1 MRDKLHGSLDK
12 KSKQHSLFI
21 GPRGSGKT
29 HLLSLIAQEIHSDVK
44 LAKRYVVARF
54 PEESMRLLSYVDLL
68 LGVCE
73 NLKDTLP
80 QEQASVWNRHY
91 EELVEEPNGDT
102 IRDTLEAEIKRSIRD
117 TGKTLLIMLEN
128 FDEILT
134 KQMKQKQDA
143 ASMRKLFM
151 GDNGCMLVAT
161 APLYF
166 SAVTDVNQPF
176 YDFFDVQLLS
186 NLSEEET
193 VRMIRLNLEWDKNSH
208 KELLDN
214 FNSLR
219 PKIFALHQITDGNP
233 RLTMMLYELIAHDSI
248 LSARDQFM
256 RLLDRITPFYQD
268 RIKDIPPQ
276 ERAILET
283 MAKMRGVAKTPA
295 AIAAR
300 MRMGQQ
306 QTSMLLKRLNDSNYV
321 KSIPNPD
328 DKRSRIYVIR
338 EGFFDLWL
346 AMNLSRA
353 EYVRLPFLIEFF
365 EKWYRSLDEREERR
379 RSLHALLKQTETRE
393 EATVALDYLSEVG
406 SEDEKAAAKIALAK
420 SLSEVGVK
428 ERSAKYVGELQSL
441 KLNGLGGWIADHA
454 GGWQTGSVDFYA
466 DLDQMIQCWK
476 TQRSGDL
483 EAFIKNLRNMGDSLT
498 LKTYTEAKVQF
509 LEESLKHVTAA
520 DDRIRLRT
528 DLATLFRD
536 LTNWEKAK
544 SHLTTALQEAELE
557 NSPHTLTLVLSMLA
571 LVHLDLAQYQQAEPL
586 MRRALEVDERSFGP
600 DHPNV
605 ARSINNLAQVLTDT
619 NRIAEA
625 EPLMRR
631 ALEIGERSLGTNHPT
646 VAIRLNNLAQL
657 LSSTNR
663 TAEAESLMRRALEID
678 EHSFGPDHPEVAV
691 DLNNLAQL
699 LEATN
704 RIAEAEPLM
713 RRALEIGERSFGP
726 DHPKVA
732 SHLNNLAQLLADTN
746 RIAEAEPLLRRAL
759 EIDERSFCPDHPD
772 VAVDLNNLAQLLKA
786 TNRFA
791 EAEPLMH
798 RHLVIFQRFKRSTG
812 FDHPKMS
819 SAIANYTTLLEKMG
833 CTDEQVKLRL
843 KEVLEAQ

>member
-1 MRDKLHGSLDK
+1 MSKRQTLSSPIGLYRSGITTPEQLRHVTVGRDQLLADMREKLHGSMDK

-29 HLLSLIAQEIHSDVK
+29 HLLSLVAQEIHDDSK

-54 PEESMRLLSYVDLL
+54 PEESLRLLSYVDLL

-73 NLKDTLP
+73 ILKDTLP
-80 QEQASVWNRHY
+80 HEQATVWSRHY
-91 EELVEEPNGDT
+91 EKLVEEPNGDT

-117 TGKTLLIMLEN
+117 AGKTLLIMLEN

-143 ASMRKLFM
+143 AAMRKLFM

-166 SAVTDVNQPF
+166 SAVADVNQPF
-176 YDFFDVQLLS
+176 YDFFDVQLLA

-193 VRMIRLNLEWDKNSH
+193 VRMIRLNLEWDKASH

-214 FNSLR
+214 FDALR

-268 RIKDIPPQ
+268 RIKEIPPQ

-283 MAKMRGVAKTPA
+283 MAKMRGVAKTPVV
-295 AIAAR
+295 IAAR

-328 DKRSRIYVIR
+328 DKRSRIYLIR

-353 EYVRLPFLIEFF
+353 EYVRLPVLVEFF
-365 EKWYRSLDEREERR
+365 EKWCRSLDEREERR
-379 RSLHALLKQTETRE
+379 RSLHALLKQTESRE
-393 EATVALDYLSEVG
+393 EAATALDYLSEVG
-406 SEDEKAAAKIALAK
+406 TEEEKAAAKTALAK

-428 ERSAKYVGELQSL
+428 EQAAKYVGELRSL
-441 KLNGLGGWIADHA
+441 KLDGLGGWIADHA
-454 GGWQTGSVDFYA
+454 CGWQTGATDFYA
-466 DLDQMIQCWK
+466 DLEQMIQCWK

-483 EAFIKNLRNMGDSLT
+483 EAFVKNLRDMGDSLN
-498 LKTYTEAKVQF
+498 LKNYSEAKVQF
-509 LEESLKHVTAA
+509 LEESLKHVTNA

-528 DLATLFRD
+528 DLAALFRE
-536 LTNWEKAK
+536 LTNWDKAET
-544 SHLTTALQEAELE
+544 HLTAALQEAEQE
-557 NSPHTLTLVLSMLA
+557 NNPQNLTVVLSRLA
-571 LVHLDLAQYQQAEPL
+571 LVHLDVARFQQAEPL
-586 MRRALEVDERSFGP
+586 MRRALEIDERSFGP
-600 DHPNV
+600 DHPSV
-605 ARSINNLAQVLTDT
+605 AIVLNNLAQLLATT
-619 NRIAEA
+619 NRTAEA

-631 ALEIGERSLGTNHPT
+631 H
-646 VAIRLNNLAQL
+646 
-657 LSSTNR
+657 LS
-663 TAEAESLMRRALEID
+663 IF
-678 EHSFGPDHPEVAV
+678 H
-691 DLNNLAQL
+691 
-699 LEATN
+699 
-704 RIAEAEPLM
+704 
-713 RRALEIGERSFGP
+713 
-726 DHPKVA
+726 
-732 SHLNNLAQLLADTN
+732 
-746 RIAEAEPLLRRAL
+746 
-759 EIDERSFCPDHPD
+759 
-772 VAVDLNNLAQLLKA
+772 
-786 TNRFA
+786 RFS
-791 EAEPLMH
+791 
-798 RHLVIFQRFKRSTG
+798 RSTG
-812 FDHPKMS
+812 FEHPKMR
-819 SAIANYTTLLEKMG
+819 SAIANYSALLEKMG
-833 CTDEQVKLRL
+833 FTDEQVKQRL
-843 KEVLEAQ
+843 EETMEAE

>member
-1 MRDKLHGSLDK
+1 MPSPIGLYRSGITTPEQLRHVTVGRDQLMADMREKLHGSVDK

-29 HLLSLIAQEIHSDVK
+29 HLLSLIAQEIHDDVK
-44 LAKRYVVARF
+44 LGQRYVVARF
-54 PEESMRLLSYVDLL
+54 PEESLRLLSYVDLL

-73 NLKDTLP
+73 ALKDTLP
-80 QEQASVWNRHY
+80 HEQASVWRQLY
-91 EELVEEPNGDT
+91 DRLVEEPDGDT

-117 TGKTLLIMLEN
+117 AGKTLLIMLEN

-143 ASMRKLFM
+143 AAMRKLFM

-176 YDFFDVQLLS
+176 YDFFDVQLLA

-193 VRMIRLNLEWDKNSH
+193 VRMIRLNLEWDKASH

-214 FNSLR
+214 FDALR
-219 PKIFALHQITDGNP
+219 PKIYALYQITDGNP

-328 DKRSRIYVIR
+328 DKRSRIYNIR

-353 EYVRLPFLIEFF
+353 EYVRLPFLVDFF

-379 RSLHALLKQTETRE
+379 RSLHALLKQSETRE
-393 EATVALDYLSEVG
+393 EAAAALDYLSEVG
-406 SEDEKAAAKIALAK
+406 TEDERAVAKTALAK

-428 ERSAKYVGELQSL
+428 EQAAKYVGELRSL
-441 KLNGLGGWIADHA
+441 KLDGLGGWIADHA
-454 GGWQTGSVDFYA
+454 GGWQTGSTDFYA
-466 DLDQMIQCWK
+466 DLEQMIQCWK

-483 EAFIKNLRNMGDSLT
+483 EAFIKNLRNMGDSLN
-498 LKTYTEAKVQF
+498 LKNYSETKVQF
-509 LEESLKHVTAA
+509 LEESLKHVTNT

-528 DLATLFRD
+528 DLAALFCD
-536 LTNWEKAK
+536 LTNWDKAK
-544 SHLTTALQEAELE
+544 THLTAALQEAEQL
-557 NSPHTLTLVLSMLA
+557 NSPQTLTLVLTRLA
-571 LVHLDLAQYQQAEPL
+571 LVHLDLAHYQQAEPL
-586 MRRALEVDERSFGP
+586 LRRALEIGERSFGT
-600 DHPNV
+600 DHPTV
-605 ARSINNLAQVLTDT
+605 ALRLNNLAQLLAATNRTAEAEPLTRRALEIDERALGADHPAVAVDLNNLAVLLKDT
-619 NRIAEA
+619 NRTAEA

-631 ALEIGERSLGTNHPT
+631 ALEIGERSFGPDHPT
-646 VAIRLNNLAQL
+646 VALRLNNLAQL
-657 LSSTNR
+657 LADTDR
-663 TAEAESLMRRALEID
+663 T
-678 EHSFGPDHPEVAV
+678 
-691 DLNNLAQL
+691 
-699 LEATN
+699 
-704 RIAEAEPLM
+704 AEAEPLM

-726 DHPKVA
+726 DHPKLA
-732 SHLNNLAQLLADTN
+732 TRLNNLAQLLA
-746 RIAEAEPLLRRAL
+746 
-759 EIDERSFCPDHPD
+759 
-772 VAVDLNNLAQLLKA
+772 A
-786 TNRFA
+786 TNRTA
-791 EAEPLMH
+791 EAEPLM
-798 RHLVIFQRFKRSTG
+798 RRCLAIRQSFGRSTG
-812 FDHPKMS
+812 FEHPNIH
-819 SAIANYTTLLEKMG
+819 SAIANYTALLEKMG
-833 CTDEQVKLRL
+833 CTNEQVKQRL
-843 KEVLEAQ
+843 KEVLEAE